1 MVVDRK
7 FGNQLENQ
15 LNFGEMQRNKQPFK
29 FSREHGF
36 FALLGLILFLATVF
50 DKKDP
55 SLGFADF
62 CFFFNYLVAA
72 LLISYVFVPRLL
84 YKKKYLPFIIATL
97 LTLGVTLYI
106 EEFVLEQIFY
116 PDTKGKFYLGI
127 IRTLFDI
134 IPTISI
140 FVGFK
145 LGWDAQVKQS
155 ELEQLNARVAESQL
169 QFLQSQINPHFLF
182 NNLNNLYSY
191 TLENSPKTPQIILEL
206 SGLLRYMLYDCK
218 EPWVLLEKEVDYLA
232 NFIRLQELQMEGK
245 GTVNFHI
252 TGNLSGHRVAPLLFV
267 VFVENSF
274 KHSLSSMTEQIVIDI
289 DLKIVDNKLYF
300 SCINNYSEQAN
311 TEKLSHGIGLENV
324 QTRLKLLY
332 PDVHTLSIQSTE
344 DQYRVDLIL
353 DLNAAKK

>member
-1 MVVDRK
+1 MSK
-7 FGNQLENQ
+7 ST
-15 LNFGEMQRNKQPFK
+15 FK

-36 FALLGLILFLATVF
+36 LALLAVILFLATVF
-50 DKKDP
+50 DKKNPTLALSDV
-55 SLGFADF
+55 
-62 CFFFNYLVAA
+62 CFFMNYFATA
-72 LLISYVFVPRLL
+72 LIISYVFLPRLL
-84 YKKKYLPFIIATL
+84 YKKKYTQFIIALL
-97 LTLGVTLYI
+97 LTLGAALYI
-106 EEFVLEQIFY
+106 EEYVMEQIFY
-116 PDTKGKFYLGI
+116 ADSRGKTFSGI
-127 IRTLFDI
+127 IPTLFDI
-134 IPTISI
+134 LPTISI

-145 LGWDAQVKQS
+145 LAWDTQVKQS
-155 ELEQLNARVAESQL
+155 ELEQLNTRVAESQL

-191 TLENSPKTPQIILEL
+191 TLENSPKTPEIILEL

-218 EPWVLLEKEVDYLA
+218 EPWVLIEKEVDYLA
-232 NFIRLQELQMEGK
+232 NFIRLQELQLEGK
-245 GTVNFHI
+245 GIVNLNI

-300 SCINNYSEQAN
+300 SCINNFSEQAN

-324 QTRLKLLY
+324 QTRLNLLY
-332 PDVHTLSIQSTE
+332 PNAHTLSIQSTK